1 MMLRPEARAPT
12 SEGPVQMDGA
22 FVSARERSDL
32 VEGCGSRDVGQLLG
46 LVVDGD
52 RHLAELVLVLTRMVS
67 AEQELGLSGQLDA
80 DVGLGATT
88 IATIRC
94 GQTC

>member
-1 MMLRPEARAPT
+1 
-12 SEGPVQMDGA
+12 
-22 FVSARERSDL
+22 
-32 VEGCGSRDVGQLLG
+32 
-46 LVVDGD
+46 VDGD